1 MVIGMNKNSELS
13 NCMRD
18 KFKISNV
25 GSPRGLVFGF
35 GVNDAD
41 YITTPIMSGK
51 QLMCPSYRQWR
62 EMISRAHSPTFH
74 IKRPTYI
81 GVSVC
86 DEWKSFM
93 AFRGWWLEH
102 QIDGWQIDKDLTTIG
117 NKIYSP
123 EFCVFVPN
131 WLNNFINVRKSD
143 NKSGFVGCS
152 FEGRTGMFK
161 AQCQN
166 PITGKN
172 ENLGRYRTA
181 VEAGSAWRDRKLGI
195 ALECKSFMDSI
206 DPRIYNNVLAAI
218 QSPITSRND
227 TAKRIIRPSR
237 QSTKPS

>member
-1 MVIGMNKNSELS
+1 MKKNSELS
-13 NCMRD
+13 NCMRE
-18 KFKISNV
+18 KFKIGNV

-41 YITTPIMSGK
+41 YITTPIVSGK
-51 QLMCPSYRQWR
+51 QLMCPAYRQWR
-62 EMISRAHSPTFH
+62 EMIRRAHSPIFQM
-74 IKRPTYI
+74 KKPTYI

-93 AFRGWWLEH
+93 KFRRWWIEH
-102 QIDGWQIDKDLTTIG
+102 QIDGWQIDKDLTTRG

-131 WLNNFINVRKSD
+131 WLNNFINVSKSD
-143 NKSGFVGCS
+143 NKSGFAGCS
-152 FEGRTGMFK
+152 FEEMTGMFK

-181 VEAGSAWRDRKLGI
+181 TEAGSAWCERKREI
-195 ALECKSFMDSI
+195 ALGCKDFMDSI
-206 DPRIYNNVLAAI
+206 DIRIYNTVLMAI
-218 QSPITSRND
+218 PSPITSRND
-227 TAKRIIRPSR
+227 TGKRIIRQSR
-237 QSTKPS
+237 QSTKQS